1 MKAEKIFGAQSPI
14 KTFGTGLEKS
24 SIYGALPFRREEIQ
38 RVAQEARNEAMEHE
52 KEISVPILSY
62 QGRGNEFSS
71 QSSGLGITDPSIVRG
86 VQRWETEQRSSLLAN
101 TGRSIDE
108 ILPLA
113 RGQPLP
119 RIKAGN
125 AL

>member
-14 KTFGTGLEKS
+14 KTHGLERS
-24 SIYGALPFRREEIQ
+24 PSVYGALGFSREEIQ
-38 RVAQEARNEAMEHE
+38 RSVQEGRNEREEYE
-52 KEISVPILSY
+52 KQVAAPVQTYRTAGSAFSAQMGGLALLDS
-62 QGRGNEFSS
+62 EFNRRTA
-71 QSSGLGITDPSIVRG
+71 QY
-86 VQRWETEQRSSLLAN
+86 ENEQRALLAS

-119 RIKAGN
+119 RIKVGD